1 MDTAA
6 LAALLVAGVVALT
19 PLSDRLRVPQPVLLT
34 VFGLLLAL
42 VPGTPQL
49 SIEPSLVLPLVLPP
63 LLFAATQRTTVR
75 EFRAHARPV
84 LLMAVGLTLATIVVV
99 AVVAHALGL
108 PWEASWVLGAIVSPP
123 DPVAATAVARGLHLP
138 HRLVT
143 ILEGEGLF
151 NDATAL
157 VAFKVALAAA
167 VTGGFSWAGTLEEA
181 ALSIGIGVPLGLALG
196 WLTTRVLRLVDD
208 GAAETTVTVLMP
220 YLAYLGAEHLR
231 GSGVLAVLSLGLF
244 LTTFSHP
251 STTSEG
257 WLLGRSVWE
266 YADFLVTS
274 LVFALVG
281 YELVKVGADA
291 RLDATTL
298 LHAGVV
304 VVVLVVF
311 RPLWVFPIAA
321 VTRVRAKRRDEPIPT
336 GWRES
341 AVVSWAGMR
350 GVVTVAAALSVPL
363 MTTSGQELAGR
374 DELLVIAL
382 SCVLVT
388 LLVQGLTLQP
398 LVTWLRV
405 SGSSLDEVAELAR
418 LRRRAAQQALRLVRR
433 QMEQGQ
439 QRPPEVVRSAVVE
452 RYEGLIAS
460 QQALE
465 ELRRGAAGGDPDHET
480 ADELAQWLRR
490 AAGAERDYVVE
501 RRRRGQ
507 TSPEVADAA
516 LREIEGRA
524 LRTNGY

>member
-1 MDTAA
+1 M
-6 LAALLVAGVVALT
+6 
-19 PLSDRLRVPQPVLLT
+19 
-34 VFGLLLAL
+34 
-42 VPGTPQL
+42 
-49 SIEPSLVLPLVLPP
+49 
-63 LLFAATQRTTVR
+63 
-75 EFRAHARPV
+75 
-84 LLMAVGLTLATIVVV
+84 
-99 AVVAHALGL
+99 
-108 PWEASWVLGAIVSPP
+108 
-123 DPVAATAVARGLHLP
+123 
-138 HRLVT
+138 T

-167 VTGGFSWAGTLEEA
+167 VTGGFSVGGTLEEA
-181 ALSIGIGVPLGLALG
+181 AISIGVGVPLGLALG

-208 GAAETTVTVLMP
+208 GAAETTVTVLVP

-304 VVVLVVF
+304 VVVLVGF

-363 MTTSGQELAGR
+363 MTTSGTELPGR

-388 LLVQGLTLQP
+388 LVVQGLTLQP

-405 SGSSLDEVAELAR
+405 SGSSLDEVAELAK
-418 LRRRAAQQALRLVRR
+418 LRRKAAQQALRLVRR
-433 QMEQGQ
+433 QMEQGEHQ
-439 QRPPEVVRSAVVE
+439 PPEVVRSAVVE

-460 QQALE
+460 QQAIE
-465 ELRRGAAGGDPDHET
+465 ELRRGAEGADPDHET
-480 ADELAQWLRR
+480 ADQLARGCAGPPAPSATTSSSAAAAVWPAPRSPTRRCARSRAAPCARPGTEAILRR
-490 AAGAERDYVVE
+490 DHDAGARPARRVA
-501 RRRRGQ
+501 RRRRTPGACGAR
-507 TSPEVADAA
+507 TWPAA
-516 LREIEGRA
+516 SGGRSA
-524 LRTNGY
+524 RTTPPTATPGATCRSTRPRPAPTGGARTASAASATATASSTVRRAVERAATTGSRSGSSA